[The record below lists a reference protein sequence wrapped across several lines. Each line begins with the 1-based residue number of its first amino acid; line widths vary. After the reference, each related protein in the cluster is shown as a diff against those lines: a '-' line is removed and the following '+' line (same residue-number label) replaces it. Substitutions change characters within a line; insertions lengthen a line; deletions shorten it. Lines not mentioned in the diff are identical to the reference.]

1 MVIVMHTT
9 IRSIYNYL
17 FDTEGFQCK
26 FLFPIVTRKYY
37 LIVFLT
43 FIFLT
48 INKVMLSKRCLLS
61 IFFSPLTCLFISFSF
76 FVVGFV
82 YLILINIPYMF

>member
-1 MVIVMHTT
+1 MIIVMHTT

-26 FLFPIVTRKYY
+26 FHFPIVTRKYY

-48 INKVMLSKRCLLS
+48 MNKVMLSKMCLLS
-61 IFFSPLTCLFISFSF
+61 LFSF
-76 FVVGFV
+76 DLPIHFLFLFCGWFCLS
-82 YLILINIPYMF
+82 YSY